1 MAQAVT
7 ERNKTVDVAVSQDDL
22 VALAPVAPLSCAF
35 RRHGLRL
42 LRGPSADPAPLPDA
56 SV

>member
-1 MAQAVT
+1 MAQAVM

-22 VALAPVAPLSCAF
+22 VALAPVALLSCAF